1 MTIITRLDELKNP
14 GRAAIA
20 LGSFD
25 GLHRGH
31 TAVIR
36 QAICQKAQGLVPCV
50 AAFDRSPARVLHKQS
65 ASLLMTDSMRRKV
78 LEGLGVE
85 RLILLPF
92 EEIRSLSPERFVD
105 DVLMKRFGAAYVCCG
120 FNYHFGAGGKADSA
134 ALSELCQARGLP
146 SSILPAVLDHERPIS
161 STRIRALIASGD
173 VTTAARL
180 LGRPFTID
188 FEVIAGKRIGRLMG
202 TPTLNQQPPPG
213 FVEPL
218 RGVYASVSRV
228 EGKWYPSVTN
238 FGVKPT
244 VGAPAPLFETWI
256 PEWSGD
262 LYGQHIEVAMLSF
275 MRPEQK
281 FSDLDLLRSQI
292 LHDGHC
298 AIQIAKDWD
307 VTEL

>member
-1 MTIITRLDELKNP
+1 MTIITRLNELSIP
-14 GRAAIA
+14 GNTAIA

-31 TAVIR
+31 TAVI
-36 QAICQKAQGLVPCV
+36 QKALSQKARGLIPCV
-50 AAFDRSPARVLHKQS
+50 AAFDRSPARVLHRQS
-65 ASLLMTDSMRRKV
+65 SSLLMTDSYRSKV
-78 LEGLGVE
+78 LEELGVE

-92 EEIRSLSPERFVD
+92 EEIRSLSPERFLD
-105 DVLMKRFGAAYVCCG
+105 DVLIKRFGAKFVCCG
-120 FNYHFGAGGKADSA
+120 FNYHFGAGGTADSST
-134 ALSELCQARGLP
+134 LSELCHKRGVE
-146 SSILPAVLDHERPIS
+146 SAILPAVLDHERPIS

-213 FVEPL
+213 FIEPM
-218 RGVYASVSRV
+218 RGVYASVARV
-228 EGKWYPSVTN
+228 GGKWYPSVTN

-244 VGAPAPLFETWI
+244 VGSPAPLFETWI

-262 LYGQHIEVAMLSF
+262 LYGHHIEVAILSF

-298 AIQIAKDWD
+298 AIQIARDWD

>member
-1 MTIITRLDELKNP
+1 MTIITQLDELKAP

-31 TAVIR
+31 TAVI
-36 QAICQKAQGLVPCV
+36 QTAVQQKAHGLIPCV
-50 AAFDRSPARVLHKQS
+50 AAFDRSPARVLHRQS
-65 ASLLMTDSMRRKV
+65 SSMLMTHSMRCKV
-78 LEGLGVE
+78 LRELGVE

-92 EEIRSLSPERFVD
+92 EEIRSLSPAQFVED
-105 DVLMKRFGAAYVCCG
+105 ILMKRFGAQYVCCG
-120 FNYHFGAGGKADSA
+120 FNYHFGAGGRADSA
-134 ALSELCQARGLP
+134 ALSELCHERGIQA
-146 SSILPAVLDHERPIS
+146 SILPAVLDHERPVS

-173 VTTAARL
+173 VTSAARL
-180 LGRPFTID
+180 MGRPFTID
-188 FEVIAGKRIGRLMG
+188 FEVISGRRIGHLMG

-213 FVEPL
+213 FVEPM

-228 EGKWYPSVTN
+228 DGKWLPSVTN

-244 VGAPAPLFETWI
+244 VGAPVPLFETWI
-256 PEWSGD
+256 PNWEGD
-262 LYGQHIEVAMLSF
+262 LYGQQIEVAILSF

-298 AIQIAKDWD
+298 AVQIAKDWD
-307 VTEL
+307 VTAL